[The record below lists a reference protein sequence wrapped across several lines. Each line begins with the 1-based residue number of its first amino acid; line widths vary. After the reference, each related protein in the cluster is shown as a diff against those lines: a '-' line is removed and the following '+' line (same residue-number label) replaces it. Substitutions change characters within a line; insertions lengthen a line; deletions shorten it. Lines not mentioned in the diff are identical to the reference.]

1 MKSKNLNGQILSEK
15 EMREVKGGTRNENLY
30 KENLKRCTNCGYF
43 FDEVFDKENGPGYY
57 IYCPKCVSKVDVD
70 DI

>member
-1 MKSKNLNGQILSEK
+1 MKTTNLNEQILSEK

-57 IYCPKCVSKVDVD
+57 IYCPKCGSKVDVD

>member
-1 MKSKNLNGQILSEK
+1 MKSKNLNGQMLSEK

-57 IYCPKCVSKVDVD
+57 IYCPKCGSKVDVD